1 MEEILRNAD
10 HENKERLADFCSK
23 LKVGGELGSFGI
35 DMVHTARRWRV
46 RGIGWHK
53 KPIFKTTNVPV
64 AVIDEAFVS
73 NCRKMVNGW
82 DDASPN
88 HILSKVREVEQSIE
102 RSSLD
107 FLASLQKN
115 LARSLSEIE
124 WIDSRLWNGWQSPD
138 STLKELLFDFA
149 LGSELRQRIKSLTPL
164 MDRFNDQLKRYREL
178 HPSDQEKQK
187 EALVEILTTIQKERE
202 YLTQELDKVRATL
215 YRCRV

>member
-1 MEEILRNAD
+1 MGNSVQLNLSR
-10 HENKERLADFCSK
+10 
-23 LKVGGELGSFGI
+23 
-35 DMVHTARRWRV
+35 
-46 RGIGWHK
+46 
-53 KPIFKTTNVPV
+53 PV
-64 AVIDEAFVS
+64 FYA
-73 NCRKMVNGW
+73 K
-82 DDASPN
+82 
-88 HILSKVREVEQSIE
+88 SIE